1 MKLSD
6 LKVGDIILDKDD
18 INLCSVVRLESDRV
32 IVVSHDVVLTS
43 IFRWELWGWRV
54 PNDKDMVNFISN
66 NIRLHMILDRIFKN
80 PPNNKNVI
88 KNFAKGI

>member
-18 INLCSVVRLESDRV
+18 INLCSVVRLEQDRV
-32 IVVSHDVVLTS
+32 VVLSHDVVLAS
-43 IFRWELWGWRV
+43 IFRWELGDWRI

-66 NIRLHMILDRIFKN
+66 NIRLHMILDQILKN

>member
-1 MKLSD
+1 MNLSD

-18 INLCSVVRLESDRV
+18 VNLCSVVRLESDRV
-32 IVVSHDVVLTS
+32 IVVSHDVELIS
-43 IFRWELWGWRV
+43 IFRWELRDWKV
-54 PNDKDMVNFISN
+54 PDDKDMVNFISN
-66 NIRLHMILDRIFKN
+66 NIKLNMILDQIFKN

>member
-32 IVVSHDVVLTS
+32 VVISHDVALTS
-43 IFRWELWGWRV
+43 IYEWELRAWKM

-66 NIRLHMILDRIFKN
+66 NIRLNMILDRIFKN